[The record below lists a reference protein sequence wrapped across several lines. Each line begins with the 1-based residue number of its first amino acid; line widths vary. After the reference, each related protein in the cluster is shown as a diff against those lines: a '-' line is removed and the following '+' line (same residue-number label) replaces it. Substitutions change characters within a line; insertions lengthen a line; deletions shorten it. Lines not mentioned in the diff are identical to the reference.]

1 MKEKLK
7 ELIGAV
13 LEKNQIDFDLNEIVV
28 EVPKD
33 NSHGDYATNVAM
45 QLARTLKK
53 NPREIANLLITDL
66 RNDDIEKV
74 EIAGPGF
81 INFYIK
87 NDYLYENINTVL
99 EKKEKYGSSNVGNR
113 KKVNIEYVSANPTGI
128 LHLGHARGASY
139 GDSLSRIMSFAN
151 YDVTR
156 EYYIND
162 AGNQIV
168 NLQNSIQARYEGLCG
183 REEKMPEDGYYGK
196 EIIDIARELKE

>member
-7 ELIGAV
+7 ELIGTV

-74 EIAGPGF
+74 DQF
-81 INFYIK
+81 
-87 NDYLYENINTVL
+87 LYQ
-99 EKKEKYGSSNVGNR
+99 K
-113 KKVNIEYVSANPTGI
+113 
-128 LHLGHARGASY
+128 
-139 GDSLSRIMSFAN
+139 
-151 YDVTR
+151 
-156 EYYIND
+156 
-162 AGNQIV
+162 
-168 NLQNSIQARYEGLCG
+168 
-183 REEKMPEDGYYGK
+183 
-196 EIIDIARELKE
+196 

>member
-7 ELIGAV
+7 ELIGTV

-66 RNDDIEKV
+66 HNDDIEKV

-99 EKKEKYGSSNVGNR
+99 EKK
-113 KKVNIEYVSANPTGI
+113 
-128 LHLGHARGASY
+128 
-139 GDSLSRIMSFAN
+139 
-151 YDVTR
+151 
-156 EYYIND
+156 
-162 AGNQIV
+162 
-168 NLQNSIQARYEGLCG
+168 
-183 REEKMPEDGYYGK
+183 
-196 EIIDIARELKE
+196 

>member
-81 INFYIK
+81 INF
-87 NDYLYENINTVL
+87 
-99 EKKEKYGSSNVGNR
+99 
-113 KKVNIEYVSANPTGI
+113 
-128 LHLGHARGASY
+128 
-139 GDSLSRIMSFAN
+139 
-151 YDVTR
+151 
-156 EYYIND
+156 
-162 AGNQIV
+162 
-168 NLQNSIQARYEGLCG
+168 
-183 REEKMPEDGYYGK
+183 
-196 EIIDIARELKE
+196 